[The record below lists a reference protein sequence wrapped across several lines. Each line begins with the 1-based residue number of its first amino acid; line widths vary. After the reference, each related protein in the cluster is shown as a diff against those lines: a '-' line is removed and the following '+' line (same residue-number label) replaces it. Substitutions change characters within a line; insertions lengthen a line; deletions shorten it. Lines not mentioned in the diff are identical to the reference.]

1 MAEARRK
8 GRRTVGVVG
17 VLRSA
22 PAGSGSGADGVG
34 ILRLHRQGEHSDNQ
48 KENMW

>member
-1 MAEARRK
+1 MAEAPRKRKENRRRS
-8 GRRTVGVVG
+8 RRLAQRARWVW
-17 VLRSA
+17 L
-22 PAGSGSGADGVG
+22 GADGVG